1 MSRQEYTPSRF
12 DSCLVS
18 TLFSNV
24 AEDGTLV
31 TKTLR
36 QADIDK
42 YEIETV
48 SKGGPQ
54 DLDSLMTEGHFQHP
68 DQRAVVDALKQRG
81 GEVLIIG
88 IACPNGQ
95 GRQLRLGLG
104 TN

>member
-1 MSRQEYTPSRF
+1 MNRPEYTPSRF

-18 TLFSNV
+18 ALFSNV
-24 AEDGTLV
+24 AKDGTLIQ
-31 TKTLR
+31 KTLR
-36 QADIDK
+36 EAGIDK
-42 YEIETV
+42 YAIETV
-48 SKGGPQ
+48 SKGSPT
-54 DLDSLMTEGHFQHP
+54 DLDSLMAEGHFQHP

-81 GEVLIIG
+81 GEVLIVG